1 MKNILIINGHP
12 NKESYNYALHQAY
25 KRGLQNKGNCH
36 IEEILVNNLQF
47 NLNLSKGYSTGVTME
62 NDLLNAQD
70 KIKKADHL
78 VWIYPIWWGMM
89 PALLKGFIDR
99 VFVPGFAFK
108 YHNHDSKW
116 DKLLAGKTTEII
128 CTIDYP
134 VFLFKWF
141 FREGGV
147 KVMRKMVLEFCG
159 LKVIKTTYVGPIKTS
174 SENQRINW
182 LKMIEKMAN
191 K

>member
-36 IEEILVNNLQF
+36 IEEILVADLQF
-47 NLNLSKGYSTGVTME
+47 NLNLSKGYSMGITME
-62 NDLLNAQD
+62 NDLLNAQN

-78 VWIYPIWWGMM
+78 VWIYPLWWGMM

-108 YHNHDSKW
+108 YHHHDSKW
-116 DKLLAGKTTEII
+116 DKLLSGKTTEII
-128 CTIDYP
+128 CSIDYP

-141 FREGGV
+141 FGEGGV

-159 LKVIKTTYVGPIKTS
+159 LKVSKTTYVGPIKTS

-182 LKMIEKMAN
+182 LKMIEKMVN

>member
-36 IEEILVNNLQF
+36 IEEILVADLQF
-47 NLNLSKGYSTGVTME
+47 NLNLSKGYSMGITME
-62 NDLLNAQD
+62 NDLLNAQN

-78 VWIYPIWWGMM
+78 VWIYPLWWGMM
-89 PALLKGFIDR
+89 PALLKGFIHR

-108 YHNHDSKW
+108 YHHHDSKW
-116 DKLLAGKTTEII
+116 DKLLSGKTTEII
-128 CTIDYP
+128 CSIDYP

-141 FREGGV
+141 FGEGGV

-159 LKVIKTTYVGPIKTS
+159 LKVSKTTYVGPIKTS

-182 LKMIEKMAN
+182 LKMIEKMVN